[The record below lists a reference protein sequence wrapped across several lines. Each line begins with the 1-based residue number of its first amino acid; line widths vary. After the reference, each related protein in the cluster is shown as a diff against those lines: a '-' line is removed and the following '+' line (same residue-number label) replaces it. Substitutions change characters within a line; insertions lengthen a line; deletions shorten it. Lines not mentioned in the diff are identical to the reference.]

1 MVLGSC
7 GWGVNYNGSNLPISE
22 CYKAL
27 EYFEKNG
34 GEIIDTALNYPNAHD
49 VLKDYKWSKKIITK
63 VWSIDEIDKCFDE
76 LGVDHI
82 YCIMNRNVFDEKL
95 REKLGEY
102 QRKGLIDKIGAS
114 IYYPETELRQNYN
127 AFHIH
132 SFFNRDNLNT
142 MFLHAD
148 IFLRTIFNRVYP
160 KNIND
165 ALYIYKTYKDY
176 ERQDLNH
183 RLYPVIGVSNLV
195 QLKQDMEV
203 FK

>member
-7 GWGVNYNGSNLPISE
+7 GWGVNYNGSNLSISE

-27 EYFEKNG
+27 EYFEKND
-34 GEIIDTALNYPNAHD
+34 GEIVDTAPNYPNAHSII
-49 VLKDYKWSKKIITK
+49 KDYKWSKKIITK
-63 VWSIDEIDKCFDE
+63 VWSIDEIDRCFDE

-102 QRKGLIDKIGAS
+102 QKKGLIDKIGAS
-114 IYYPETELRQNYN
+114 IYYESELRQNYN
-127 AFHIH
+127 AFHIQ
-132 SFFNRDNLNT
+132 SFFNTKYLDI

-148 IFLRTIFNRVYP
+148 IFLRTLFNRMNP
-160 KNIND
+160 KD
-165 ALYIYKTYKDY
+165 FVTATSWYTEFKWH

-183 RLYPVIGVSNLV
+183 RLYPVIGISNLD
-195 QLKQDMEV
+195 QLKQDMEL

>member
-7 GWGVNYNGSNLPISE
+7 GWGVNYNGSNLSISE

-27 EYFEKNG
+27 EYFEKND
-34 GEIIDTALNYPNAHD
+34 GEIVDTAPNYPNAHSII
-49 VLKDYKWSKKIITK
+49 KDYKWSKKIITK
-63 VWSIDEIDKCFDE
+63 VWSIDEIDRCFDE

-82 YCIMNRNVFDEKL
+82 YCIMNRNIFDDKL

-102 QRKGLIDKIGAS
+102 QKKGLIDKIGAS
-114 IYYPETELRQNYN
+114 IYYENELRQNYN

-132 SFFNRDNLNT
+132 SFFNIGQLNK

-148 IFLRTIFNRVYP
+148 IYLRTIFNCNYP
-160 KNIND
+160 KNIDLSKGVYRTFKN
-165 ALYIYKTYKDY
+165 Y

-183 RLYPVIGVSNLV
+183 LLYPVIGVSNLD
-195 QLKQDMEV
+195 QLKQDMRL